1 MTSIERTAYPQF
13 PRLMTA
19 RELHVFYTPAPDE
32 AVWAQER
39 TDADEHLLAM
49 TVLLKSFQR
58 MGRFPKL
65 TEVPEAVIDHVRRCL
80 ELNEAIVP
88 QYLSPRTAESHRRLI
103 RQRVGVACKPGKAR
117 KLAEKAIRKAAL
129 VKNHPPDLINVA
141 LERLIQASL
150 ELPGFT
156 TLNEIAARIRAEVN
170 ASLVTTIWQRL
181 GSAERRRIEGLLE
194 IAPDGKSWM
203 NRLKQPAQRSSWSRF
218 RKQAQ
223 HMAWVDALGESSGWV
238 AGIAASKVADF
249 AGEVAQAD
257 ADVLKRYDRV
267 KRVVLLACLVNTAQ
281 ARARD
286 DLAQMLCKRIGA
298 PRVWWRLDSPQML
311 SSG

>member
-19 RELHVFYTPAPDE
+19 RELHVFYTPSPDE

-150 ELPGFT
+150 ELPAFS
-156 TLNEIAARIRAEVN
+156 TLNEMAARIR
-170 ASLVTTIWQRL
+170 
-181 GSAERRRIEGLLE
+181 
-194 IAPDGKSWM
+194 
-203 NRLKQPAQRSSWSRF
+203 
-218 RKQAQ
+218 
-223 HMAWVDALGESSGWV
+223 
-238 AGIAASKVADF
+238 
-249 AGEVAQAD
+249 
-257 ADVLKRYDRV
+257 
-267 KRVVLLACLVNTAQ
+267 C
-281 ARARD
+281 
-286 DLAQMLCKRIGA
+286 
-298 PRVWWRLDSPQML
+298 
-311 SSG
+311 